1 MARDRPPGPGPRPA
15 GAAANS
21 VADPAGPG
29 TPEPGSTVRALRE
42 QRGLTIAALARQ
54 VGISAAAISQ
64 IESAAVQPSVTT
76 LRKLAAALGVPVFR
90 FFLPAD
96 SPAASVVRRG
106 ERKTLGLA
114 RTGARYELLTPSL
127 QGRLEVMEI
136 TMDPGQASAPERIS
150 RPGEE
155 CLVIISGRGTL
166 ELGDDVI
173 DLRAGDAAT
182 FQASLPHL
190 LRNTGR
196 RPLLALSAI
205 TPPSF

>member
-1 MARDRPPGPGPRPA
+1 MASVQRPGAGSDPLGAGEPA
-15 GAAANS
+15 DQAE
-21 VADPAGPG
+21 PG
-29 TPEPGSTVRALRE
+29 TTLRALRE
-42 QRGLTIAALARQ
+42 QRALTIASLARL

-64 IESAAVQPSVTT
+64 IESGTVQPSVTT

-96 SPAASVVRRG
+96 AAAASLVRRA

-150 RPGEE
+150 HPGEE
-155 CLVIISGRGTL
+155 CLVIIKGHGVL
-166 ELGDDVI
+166 ELGDDII
-173 DLRAGDAAT
+173 DMRAGDAAT
-182 FQASLPHL
+182 FQASLPHR
-190 LRNTGR
+190 LRNAGQ
-196 RPLLALSAI
+196 RPLSALSAI
-205 TPPSF
+205 TPPAF

>member
-1 MARDRPPGPGPRPA
+1 MASVRRPGAGSDPLGADEPA
-15 GAAANS
+15 DQAE
-21 VADPAGPG
+21 PG
-29 TPEPGSTVRALRE
+29 TTLRALRE
-42 QRGLTIAALARQ
+42 QRALTIASLARQ

-64 IESAAVQPSVTT
+64 IESGTVQPSVTT

-96 SPAASVVRRG
+96 AAAASLVRRA

-150 RPGEE
+150 HPGEE
-155 CLVIISGRGTL
+155 CLVIIKGHGVL
-166 ELGDDVI
+166 ELGDDII
-173 DLRAGDAAT
+173 DMRTGDAAT
-182 FQASLPHL
+182 FQASLPHR
-190 LRNTGR
+190 LRNPGQ
-196 RPLLALSAI
+196 RPLSALSAI
-205 TPPSF
+205 TPPAF

>member
-1 MARDRPPGPGPRPA
+1 VKVFVPGEGETAA
-15 GAAANS
+15 GAP
-21 VADPAGPG
+21 ADP
-29 TPEPGSTVRALRE
+29 GSALHVLRE

-54 VGISAAAISQ
+54 VGLSAAAISQ
-64 IESAAVQPSVTT
+64 IESGAVQPSVMT
-76 LRKLAAALGVPVFR
+76 LRRLAAALGVPVFR

-96 SPAASVVRRG
+96 TEAASVVRRG
-106 ERKTLGLA
+106 ERKTLELA

-136 TMDPGQASAPERIS
+136 KMDPGQASAPERIS
-150 RPGEE
+150 HAGEE

-190 LRNTGR
+190 LRNAGQ
-196 RPLLALSAI
+196 RPLLAISAI

>member
-1 MARDRPPGPGPRPA
+1 MAELPRAATGARTPA
-15 GAAANS
+15 GAGIGAEG
-21 VADPAGPG
+21 DPG
-29 TPEPGSTVRALRE
+29 TTLHVLRE

-54 VGISAAAISQ
+54 VGLSAAAISQ
-64 IESAAVQPSVTT
+64 IESGTVQPSVTT
-76 LRKLAAALGVPVFR
+76 LRRLAAALGVPVFR

-96 SPAASVVRRG
+96 TPAASVVRRG
-106 ERKTLGLA
+106 DRKTVGLA
-114 RTGARYELLTPSL
+114 RSGARYELLTPSL

-150 RPGEE
+150 HPGEE
-155 CLVIISGRGTL
+155 CLVIISGQGVL

-173 DLRAGDAAT
+173 DLRPGDAVT

-190 LRNTGR
+190 LRNAGQH
-196 RPLLALSAI
+196 PLSAISAI

>member
-1 MARDRPPGPGPRPA
+1 MASVQRPGAGSDPLGAGEPA
-15 GAAANS
+15 DQAE
-21 VADPAGPG
+21 PG
-29 TPEPGSTVRALRE
+29 TTLRALRE
-42 QRGLTIAALARQ
+42 QRALTIASLARQ

-64 IESAAVQPSVTT
+64 IESGTVQPSVTT

-96 SPAASVVRRG
+96 AAAASLVRRG

-150 RPGEE
+150 HPGEE
-155 CLVIISGRGTL
+155 CLVIIKGHGVL
-166 ELGDDVI
+166 ELGDDII
-173 DLRAGDAAT
+173 DMRTGDAAT
-182 FQASLPHL
+182 FQASLPHR
-190 LRNTGR
+190 LRNAGQ
-196 RPLLALSAI
+196 RPLSALSAI
-205 TPPSF
+205 TPPAF

>member
-1 MARDRPPGPGPRPA
+1 MASVQRPGAGSDPLRAAEPA
-15 GAAANS
+15 DQAE
-21 VADPAGPG
+21 PG
-29 TPEPGSTVRALRE
+29 TTLRALRE
-42 QRGLTIAALARQ
+42 QRALTIASLARQ

-64 IESAAVQPSVTT
+64 IEAGTVQPSVTT

-96 SPAASVVRRG
+96 AAAASLVRRA

-150 RPGEE
+150 HPGEE
-155 CLVIISGRGTL
+155 CLVIIKGHGVL
-166 ELGDDVI
+166 ELGDDII
-173 DLRAGDAAT
+173 DMRTGDAAT
-182 FQASLPHL
+182 FQASLPHR
-190 LRNTGR
+190 LRNAGQ
-196 RPLLALSAI
+196 RPLSALSAI
-205 TPPSF
+205 TPPAF

>member
-1 MARDRPPGPGPRPA
+1 MASVQRPGAGSDPLGAGEPA
-15 GAAANS
+15 DQAE
-21 VADPAGPG
+21 PG
-29 TPEPGSTVRALRE
+29 TTLRALRE
-42 QRGLTIAALARQ
+42 QRALTIASLARL

-64 IESAAVQPSVTT
+64 IESGTVQPSVTT

-96 SPAASVVRRG
+96 AAAASLVRRA

-150 RPGEE
+150 HPGEE
-155 CLVIISGRGTL
+155 CLVIIKGHGVL
-166 ELGDDVI
+166 ELGDDI
-173 DLRAGDAAT
+173 TDMRAGDAAT
-182 FQASLPHL
+182 FQASLPHR
-190 LRNTGR
+190 LRNAGQ
-196 RPLLALSAI
+196 RPLSALSAI
-205 TPPSF
+205 TPPAF